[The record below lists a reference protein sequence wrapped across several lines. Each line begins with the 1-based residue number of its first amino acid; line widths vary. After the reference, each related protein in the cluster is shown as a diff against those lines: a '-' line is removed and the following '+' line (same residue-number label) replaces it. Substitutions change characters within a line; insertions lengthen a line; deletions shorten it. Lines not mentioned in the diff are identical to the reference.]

1 MRKNRS
7 YKPQQKAQAVLQV
20 LNGTKSAAQVCR
32 DLHINENLLS
42 RWKQQLLTHAA
53 LVFERESEAAEK
65 DEQIAELQRLVGRL
79 TVELEVAKKASQ
91 FASYRI
97 SKNGK
102 RSPCC
107 QRIIPSK
114 SSVKSSGCRA
124 VPIITW
130 RSSARRRS

>member
-20 LNGTKSAAQVCR
+20 LSGTKSAAQVCR
-32 DLHINENLLS
+32 DLSINENLLS

-53 LVFERESEAAEK
+53 LVFEHESEAAEK

-79 TVELEVAKKASQ
+79 TMELEVAKKASQ
-91 FASYRI
+91 LASYQT

-102 RSPCC
+102 
-107 QRIIPSK
+107 
-114 SSVKSSGCRA
+114 
-124 VPIITW
+124 
-130 RSSARRRS
+130 

>member
-7 YKPQQKAQAVLQV
+7 HKPQQKAQAVLQV

-32 DLHINENLLS
+32 DLNINENLLS

-53 LVFERESEAAEK
+53 VVFERESEGAEK

-79 TVELEVAKKASQ
+79 TMELEVAKKASQ
-91 FASYRI
+91 LASFPP

-102 RSPCC
+102 
-107 QRIIPSK
+107 
-114 SSVKSSGCRA
+114 
-124 VPIITW
+124 
-130 RSSARRRS
+130 